1 MKEEDN
7 KDKKK
12 DKNDEKNDDKI
23 EDKINDKNKDKK
35 NNNEENN
42 DDEER
47 PLKRTRRNSIIEHDT
62 PKIKPV
68 CPGCFPIFQEN
79 QLGHYGPNGCL
90 GDEFTLDDQSK

>member
-1 MKEEDN
+1 MKEEEN
-7 KDKKK
+7 KDKNK
-12 DKNDEKNDDKI
+12 DKIDEKNDDKN
-23 EDKINDKNKDKK
+23 DDKNKDKK
-35 NNNEENN
+35 NNNKENN

-90 GDEFTLDDQSK
+90 GDEFTLDD

>member
-1 MKEEDN
+1 MKEEEN
-7 KDKKK
+7 KDKNK
-12 DKNDEKNDDKI
+12 DKIDEKNDDKI
-23 EDKINDKNKDKK
+23 DEKIKDKIKDKK
-35 NNNEENN
+35 NNNEEND

-47 PLKRTRRNSIIEHDT
+47 PLKRARRNSIIEHDT

-90 GDEFTLDDQSK
+90 GDEFTLDD

>member
-1 MKEEDN
+1 MKEEEN
-7 KDKKK
+7 KDKIY
-12 DKNDEKNDDKI
+12 EKNK
-23 EDKINDKNKDKK
+23 DKNKDKIDEKNEEKNNDKK
-35 NNNEENN
+35 NNNN
-42 DDEER
+42 DEER

-62 PKIKPV
+62 SKIKPV

>member
-1 MKEEDN
+1 MKEENEDKN
-7 KDKKK
+7 KDKNK
-12 DKNDEKNDDKI
+12 DKIDEKNDDKN
-23 EDKINDKNKDKK
+23 EEKNKDKK
-35 NNNEENN
+35 NNNKENN

-47 PLKRTRRNSIIEHDT
+47 PLKRIRRNSIIEHDT

-90 GDEFTLDDQSK
+90 GDEFTLDD